1 MTLKW
6 QRFLRTHKSLTMK
19 IEIYELDFIKFKS
32 HHQECEEASHRLGE
46 NVHKL
51 ISRSSRVLYVEERNF
66 YRSVQGR
73 QTAQF
78 LRRKKKR
85 GKKT

>member
-1 MTLKW
+1 MNWTLSN
-6 QRFLRTHKSLTMK
+6 L
-19 IEIYELDFIKFKS
+19 KS
-32 HHQECEEASHRLGE
+32 HHQEHEEARHRLGE

-51 ISRSSRVLYVEERNF
+51 ISRSGRVLYVEERNF

-78 LRRKKKR
+78 LRRKKKQAR
-85 GKKT
+85 KLEKAPLKHGLSGTYVSP